1 MTFVTRYA
9 SSGRARSDL
18 LREIDE
24 CDASRLRLA
33 LLLVLDAG
41 AFLGHSLPPSRKCPM
56 SSGFHRGGFENATV
70 VHSDRTLLRPV
81 EEADVD
87 LLLEWHADEDI
98 ARYWDDKTFTRA
110 TMLLRLARDRVTPF
124 VVEAEREPIGYLQ
137 VHDLDD
143 DGDGGLDMFLVPAA
157 RGRGLGPDAARA
169 MANHVLGERGWTR
182 VTVDP
187 YAWNAAGL
195 RGWRKA
201 GFVDIETHGAD
212 DEHVAPWVL
221 MEFSRR

>member
-1 MTFVTRYA
+1 
-9 SSGRARSDL
+9 
-18 LREIDE
+18 
-24 CDASRLRLA
+24 
-33 LLLVLDAG
+33 
-41 AFLGHSLPPSRKCPM
+41 M

-70 VHSDRTLLRPV
+70 VHGDRTLLRPV

-110 TMLLRLARDRVTPF
+110 TMLLRLARERVTPF
-124 VVEAEREPIGYLQ
+124 VVEAEREP
-137 VHDLDD
+137 
-143 DGDGGLDMFLVPAA
+143 
-157 RGRGLGPDAARA
+157 
-169 MANHVLGERGWTR
+169 
-182 VTVDP
+182 
-187 YAWNAAGL
+187 
-195 RGWRKA
+195 RKA